1 MIGENV
7 NFAIALVA
15 GVISF
20 ISPCI
25 LPVIPSYLAMI
36 GGITYGDLTHQKKIR
51 WTIFAKT
58 LLFVGGFTVVFVVLG
73 TVFSSIGMILSG
85 ANRIINYV
93 AGSVVM
99 LIGLNYIFNFVRILN
114 IERRFHF
121 QNKPAGGIGPALLGM
136 AFGAGW
142 TPCIGPILA
151 SILFLA
157 GSSAQGLQGTML
169 LLTYSLGLGIPFIL
183 AGVFFCTFQ
192 KHMAKL
198 KPHFRAIRIMSGVFL
213 MFVGT
218 LIFFGSLTRLNAF
231 FFQTAS
237 RLDVWA
243 QESPWI
249 AHKLF
254 SLPFFI
260 FLFLLVLSYIKRV
273 TTLSAGAS
281 TARSLLIPA
290 RLILILSVA
299 LFAVLSF
306 TGILSIPR
314 LVTSWLSFQGI

>member
-1 MIGENV
+1 MIGENL
-7 NFAIALVA
+7 NFAIALLA

-25 LPVIPSYLAMI
+25 LPVIPAYLAMI
-36 GGITYGDLTHQKKIR
+36 GGISYDDLAHRKKIR
-51 WTIFAKT
+51 WTIFAKS

-73 TVFSSIGMILSG
+73 TVFSSIGMFLSG

-93 AGSVVM
+93 AGSVVL
-99 LIGLNYIFNFVRILN
+99 LIGLNYIFNFFKILN

-121 QNKPAGGIGPALLGM
+121 WKKPAGGIGPALLGM

-169 LLTYSLGLGIPFIL
+169 LLIYSFGLGMPFIL
-183 AGVFFCTFQ
+183 AGVFFSTFQ
-192 KHMAKL
+192 KHMEKL
-198 KPHFRAIRIMSGVFL
+198 KPHFRTIRITSGIFL

-231 FFQTAS
+231 FFQAAS
-237 RLDVWA
+237 RLDAWA
-243 QESPWI
+243 QESPWM

-254 SLPFFI
+254 SLPFFV
-260 FLFLLVLSYIKRV
+260 FLFALVLSYFKRV
-273 TTLSAGAS
+273 TRLTTGAS
-281 TARSLLIPA
+281 TERSLLIPS
-290 RLILILSVA
+290 RLILILSIA
-299 LFAVLSF
+299 SIAVLSF
-306 TGILSIPR
+306 MGILNIPR
-314 LVTSWLSFQGI
+314 IITSWLSFQGI